1 MTTLQF
7 QPLQS
12 QPTPEFWAS
21 LTALK
26 LDKLGLDDSV
36 LSIHAIV
43 DEGRQISTP
52 GSQPQSKNTQDH
64 NLQHYVHGG
73 VLLPATAFEE
83 PNATA

>member
-1 MTTLQF
+1 MATLQF

-36 LSIHAIV
+36 LPIHAIV
-43 DEGRQISTP
+43 DEGRQIPTP
-52 GSQPQSKNTQDH
+52 GSTHDPRNSQDRI
-64 NLQHYVHGG
+64 LQHSVHGS

-83 PNATA
+83 PNATT